1 MNHEPS
7 TICRNAMF
15 SSARFSERNLFGGI
29 RGRQQKQPDALRVAT
44 LAIGT
49 AAFAALPALAQDQT
63 SHYQRVEKWD
73 HGKKYYDYIGAPP
86 PAPTQQ
92 EMESKRK
99 AAAERNN
106 LRGVEKWDHGKK
118 YYDYAGTMP
127 PAPTQQEMQSK
138 QGDAAKRRHL
148 RAVTKWD
155 HGKKYTDY
163 MPEGQS
169 DNM

>member
-1 MNHEPS
+1 M
-7 TICRNAMF
+7 
-15 SSARFSERNLFGGI
+15 SSKIAF
-29 RGRQQKQPDALRVAT
+29 RVAT

-49 AAFAALPALAQDQT
+49 AAFAAVPALAASKSRVSDQT
-63 SHYQRVEKWD
+63 PHYQVTKWD
-73 HGKKYYDYIGAPP
+73 HGKKYTDYIGAPP

-92 EMESKRK
+92 EMQSKRE
-99 AAAERNN
+99 AAAQRNN

-138 QGDAAKRRHL
+138 RQAAAQRRNL
-148 RAVTKWD
+148 RGVEKWD

-169 DNM
+169 GSMSR

>member
-1 MNHEPS
+1 MTS
-7 TICRNAMF
+7 TI
-15 SSARFSERNLFGGI
+15 
-29 RGRQQKQPDALRVAT
+29 ALRFAA

-49 AAFAALPALAQDQT
+49 AAFAAVPALAQDQNP
-63 SHYQRVEKWD
+63 Q
-73 HGKKYYDYIGAPP
+73 
-86 PAPTQQ
+86 
-92 EMESKRK
+92 MESKRQ
-99 AAAERNN
+99 AAAQRNN
-106 LRGVEKWDHGKK
+106 LHGVEKWDHGKK

-169 DNM
+169 GNM

>member
-1 MNHEPS
+1 MASKRKRYE
-7 TICRNAMF
+7 F
-15 SSARFSERNLFGGI
+15 
-29 RGRQQKQPDALRVAT
+29 ALRVAT

-63 SHYQRVEKWD
+63 SRYQRVEKWD

-92 EMESKRK
+92 EMQRKRE
-99 AAAERNN
+99 AAAERNH
-106 LRGVEKWDHGKK
+106 LRSVEKWDHGKK

-169 DNM
+169 GNM

>member
-1 MNHEPS
+1 M
-7 TICRNAMF
+7 
-15 SSARFSERNLFGGI
+15 SSKI
-29 RGRQQKQPDALRVAT
+29 ALRVAT

-49 AAFAALPALAQDQT
+49 AAFAAVPALAASKSNKSSVPDQT
-63 SHYQRVEKWD
+63 PHYQAVTKWD
-73 HGKKYYDYIGAPP
+73 HGKKYTDYIGAPP

-92 EMESKRK
+92 EMQSKRE
-99 AAAERNN
+99 AAAQRNN

-138 QGDAAKRRHL
+138 REAAAQRRNL
-148 RAVTKWD
+148 RGVEKWD

-169 DNM
+169 GSMSR